1 MTDSNVEEY
10 VREVID
16 AVVGR
21 GIQSQTQA
29 FRAGFSKVF
38 PVTDLQ
44 SFSSEELDLLF
55 GNAEED
61 WATESELIIHLAKLG
76 WVLMRNFLALTE
88 ALKADHGF
96 NVDSL
101 AIRDLIAVMAS
112 YDEPARRAFLQFI
125 TGSPKL
131 PIGGTLSTYHQY
143 LA

>member
-21 GIQSQTQA
+21 GVQSQTQA

-61 WATESELIIHLAKLG
+61 WAVESKFIIHIIH
-76 WVLMRNFLALTE
+76 TE
-88 ALKADHGF
+88 LYTDVQRSSF
-96 NVDSL
+96 D
-101 AIRDLIAVMAS
+101 
-112 YDEPARRAFLQFI
+112 
-125 TGSPKL
+125 
-131 PIGGTLSTYHQY
+131 
-143 LA
+143 